1 MQKIVVILFYLSS
14 CHVFGQRDMKVI
26 TEDFNNDKIVD
37 TLKTFYEGGSGF
49 GGRYVQIINGKTNEM
64 HQLTN
69 EGCFCRIKS
78 TILIP
83 PKLAKKENVLFLEI
97 MKTHLLPEKRKHPEA
112 SLNWMIKSAYS
123 NANLDTNDFFDLIVD
138 PQTSWIEEEFEA
150 PDNYYIEI
158 KGDSLRQV
166 YTTPYEAPEWL
177 DAKNARGFLMYYA
190 HNHYRS
196 RTRDSIKLS
205 DSNATYKVYNTS
217 HGVFVKKGNTY
228 KWVFISD
235 ASITGAPSKLR
246 WESIKKIQLYG
257 KYVLIQQIIPP
268 YNMYKIFIINIET
281 GICGRLKHD
290 FSDSNN
296 ATIDDVLQGEIISLD
311 IEGKQVKYEL
321 KTIFKELEKQY
332 LTKKTSKKHN

>member
-1 MQKIVVILFYLSS
+1 MQKIVIILLYLST

-26 TEDFNNDKIVD
+26 IEDFNNDKIVD

-49 GGRYVQIINGKTNEM
+49 GGRYVQIVNGKTNEM

-69 EGCFCRIKS
+69 DGCFCEIKR

-83 PKLAKKENVLFLEI
+83 PKLAKKENALFLET
-97 MKTHLLPEKRKHPEA
+97 MKEYVLPEKRKHPEA
-112 SLNWMIKSAYS
+112 SLQWMIKSTYS
-123 NANLDTNDFFDLIVD
+123 NKSLDTNDFFDFIVD

-150 PDNYYIEI
+150 PDNYYIDI
-158 KGDSLRQV
+158 KGDSLV
-166 YTTPYEAPEWL
+166 KLYDTPYEAPEWL
-177 DAKNARGFLMYYA
+177 QNKDTKGFLTYYA

-196 RTRDSIKLS
+196 RTGDSIKLS
-205 DSNATYKVYNTS
+205 DSNAVYKVFHTS
-217 HGVFVKKGNTY
+217 HGVYVKKGNAY

-235 ASITGAPSKLR
+235 ASTTGAPSKLR
-246 WESIKKIQLYG
+246 WESIIKIQLYG

-268 YNMYKIFIINIET
+268 YNMYKLFVINIET

-290 FSDSNN
+290 FSYSNN
-296 ATIDDVLQGEIISLD
+296 ATIDDVLQEETIS
-311 IEGKQVKYEL
+311 INTEEKQVKHKL

-332 LTKKTSKKHN
+332 FIKKSGKKHN